1 MAIHLL
7 GGRRC
12 CILSGIDQSG
22 RVVVRTDHAH
32 VIRIPVAALTADGGY
47 PEIRNA
53 AGLAPQPPRPMIG
66 RPAGL
71 RPIADVTSRL

>member
-1 MAIHLL
+1 MAIRLL

-12 CILSGIDQSG
+12 CILSGIDQNG

-47 PEIRNA
+47 AEIKA
-53 AGLAPQPPRPMIG
+53 ATNLAPKPPRPMSG
-66 RPAGL
+66 APGAL
-71 RPIADVTSRL
+71 F